1 MTVLLSQE
9 LCSALRSRAPEATVR
24 RIFIITSGE
33 EGGAEAKGKRRDA
46 DFFNISRISGTGQV
60 GCITAVLF
68 RWQHG
73 SHGEWRGRG
82 ALCTAAGDR

>member
-1 MTVLLSQE
+1 MEQ
-9 LCSALRSRAPEATVR
+9 
-24 RIFIITSGE
+24 
-33 EGGAEAKGKRRDA
+33 KGKRRDA
-46 DFFNISRISGTGQV
+46 DFFNVSRISGTGQV